1 MKDTVN
7 KNIEEWSKYP
17 FSEQTQKEINI
28 LTKDKTKL
36 HDAFY
41 KNLEFGTGGMRGLM
55 GVGTNRINKYTI
67 GKNTQG
73 ISNYLNKNIDGKK
86 SAVIA
91 YDCRHN
97 SVELARTVAEVFS
110 ANDINVFLFSHLRPT
125 PELSYAVRK
134 LNCSCGIVLTAS
146 HNPPEYNG
154 FKVYWRDGGQIVPP
168 IDNLLIKEIEQVNFN
183 DINFNFKEELI
194 EVIDTKI
201 DNLFIDVCLK
211 NGLNADLKNRS
222 SKIIFTALHGTSST
236 IISKLLKRAGYENAK
251 YVESQMAPDANFST
265 VESPNPEEVES
276 LDLALKLAEDE
287 NAEII
292 IGTDPDA
299 DRLGVAVRDLN
310 NDLALING
318 NQLMV
323 LMFDYILKRKKTAIA
338 LNKNYFIA
346 STIVSTPMIKNIA
359 KYYNVDYKLSLT
371 GFKWIAKMIED
382 FPDQKFIVGGE
393 ESYGLMIGDDVRD
406 KDALTASLAA
416 FEMMSYYKENNSSV
430 FNELVKLYVLH
441 GFYKEKLISIVKH
454 GQRGQEEIK
463 SLINSYRKN
472 PLKFISE
479 SRVKY
484 FCDYSTSIKRNLID
498 KTNEKILLPKSN
510 VIEFESIDGFKI
522 ILRPSGTEPKIKM
535 YISVNADLDNINE
548 FESVNRT
555 LEDKIKEIVES
566 IDLWKLTILTEFLD
580 MHGFIKS
587 ILYWI

>member
-17 FSEQTQKEINI
+17 FCEQTQKEINV
-28 LTKDKTKL
+28 LVQNKTKL

-73 ISNYLNKNIDGKK
+73 ISNYLNNNIDGKK

-110 ANDINVFLFSHLRPT
+110 ANDIKVFLFSHLRPT

-154 FKVYWRDGGQIVPP
+154 FKVYWQDGGQIVPP
-168 IDNLLIKEIEQVNFN
+168 IDNLLINEIEQVNFN

-194 EVIDTKI
+194 EIIDTKI

-211 NGLNADLKNRS
+211 NGLNTDLKNRS

-251 YVESQMAPDANFST
+251 YVESQMAPDADFST

-287 NAEII
+287 NAEMI

-310 NDLALING
+310 NNLALING

-416 FEMMSYYKENNSSV
+416 YEMMSYYKENNSSV
-430 FNELVKLYVLH
+430 FDELVKLYILH

-454 GQRGQEEIK
+454 GQKGQEEIK
-463 SLINSYRKN
+463 SLIDSYRKN

-484 FCDYSTSIKRNLID
+484 FCDYSTSMKKNLID
-498 KTNEKILLPKSN
+498 KTNEKISLPKSN

-548 FESVNRT
+548 FESVNTT
-555 LEDKIKEIVES
+555 LENKIKEIVES
-566 IDLWKLTILTEFLD
+566 IDL
-580 MHGFIKS
+580 
-587 ILYWI
+587 

>member
-1 MKDTVN
+1 MKDIVN

-17 FSEQTQKEINI
+17 FCEQTQKEINI
-28 LTKDKTKL
+28 LAKDKSKL

-73 ISNYLNKNIDGKK
+73 ISNYLNKNINGKK

-110 ANDINVFLFSHLRPT
+110 ANDIKVFLFSHLRPT

-154 FKVYWRDGGQIVPP
+154 FKVYWQDGGQIVPP
-168 IDNLLIKEIEQVNFN
+168 IDNLLINEIEQVNFN

-194 EVIDTKI
+194 EIIDTKI

-211 NGLNADLKNRS
+211 NGLNSDLKNRS

-287 NAEII
+287 NAEMI

-310 NDLALING
+310 NNLALING

-441 GFYKEKLISIVKH
+441 GFYKEKLISIVKY
-454 GQRGQEEIK
+454 GQKGQEEIK
-463 SLINSYRKN
+463 SLIDSYRKN

-498 KTNEKILLPKSN
+498 KTNEKISLPKSN

-548 FESVNRT
+548 FESVNST
-555 LEDKIKEIVES
+555 LENKIKEIVES
-566 IDLWKLTILTEFLD
+566 IDL
-580 MHGFIKS
+580 
-587 ILYWI
+587 

>member
-1 MKDTVN
+1 MKDIVN

-17 FSEQTQKEINI
+17 FCEQTQKEINI
-28 LTKDKTKL
+28 LAKDKSKL

-73 ISNYLNKNIDGKK
+73 ISNYLNKNINGKK

-110 ANDINVFLFSHLRPT
+110 ANDIKVFLFSHLRPT

-154 FKVYWRDGGQIVPP
+154 FKVYWQDGGQIVPP
-168 IDNLLIKEIEQVNFN
+168 IDNLLINEIEQVNFN

-194 EVIDTKI
+194 EIIDTKI

-211 NGLNADLKNRS
+211 NGLNSDLKNRS

-287 NAEII
+287 NAEMI

-310 NDLALING
+310 NNLALING

-382 FPDQKFIVGGE
+382 FPDQKFVVGGE

-454 GQRGQEEIK
+454 GQKGQEEIK
-463 SLINSYRKN
+463 SLIDSYRKN

-498 KTNEKILLPKSN
+498 KTNEKISLPKSN

-548 FESVNRT
+548 FESVNST
-555 LEDKIKEIVES
+555 LEKKIKEIVES
-566 IDLWKLTILTEFLD
+566 IDL
-580 MHGFIKS
+580 
-587 ILYWI
+587 